1 MSATKDYRK
10 AVWMVQSRD
19 SDAQIAEYK
28 AAGIDAEPEWSNR
41 LQKPVT
47 GPRALYLAGALENK
61 MCITRIVKAA

>member
-28 AAGIDAEPEWSNR
+28 AAGIDAAPEWTDR
-41 LQKPVT
+41 LKKPVT
-47 GPRALYLAGALENK
+47 GPRALYLAGSP
-61 MCITRIVKAA
+61 